1 MRTTVRPRRRSHRF
15 LRATPVVLG
24 GLAALVAG
32 LVQAAPAFAAGTPQL
47 TDAYTNNA
55 RYAPGTAVTV
65 SAVVHESSG
74 SGSWSGNVSFS
85 MSHLGVVVNSGTVAA
100 TVAANGNTTVNWS
113 VTPPSTDFTGYLV
126 SITAGSSTAAT
137 AIDVSSNWTHF
148 PRIGALTSYPAGT
161 SSATADADVATLVK
175 EYHLNSLQ
183 FYDWMWRHE
192 NPVQKNPDGSLPST
206 WTAWNGDV
214 ISPSTVK
221 TYIAAAHNHTVAAM
235 PYTMSYAAL
244 QNYQSVSGVDPSWA
258 LDYQSSGQ
266 PWAFEMKPNQPN
278 TNLYI
283 FNPANTSWQSYITAK
298 YVDEVNTMGFD
309 GVHLDQLGNWGA
321 MTDTSHNP
329 VDVQAGLASLVSAT
343 RTALNASASGK
354 VLGINAVDG
363 FAGDNVASAQKTDY
377 LYSELWD
384 NHEQYGQIKTYL
396 DTQKA
401 ESNSIPSVI
410 AAYPNTKDDAGPT
423 YEAESAGLSSGLT
436 VNSDHAGYTG
446 SGFVANYGNPGDT
459 VTFTI
464 TAPEARR
471 YSLVWRYAN
480 GAAGD
485 ATRTVAVDGTTIG
498 KVTMPTDG
506 NWNNWHFD
514 SDIVTPTLTAGT
526 HTVTISVG
534 SGDTGFINLDNLVL
548 GTLDN
553 TSVELEDATIAA
565 SGASHIEMAGGD
577 SMLSAPYFPDHDKQ
591 MSNALRA
598 WMKDYYNF
606 ITGYENLLYGPD
618 VHSVDSGTQF
628 VQVSGQTTS
637 GDGSGNT
644 IWTNIKKTSSDD
656 VIHLINLLG
665 NDNQWRHAGK
675 ATPPTQSNL
684 PVKYYLG
691 PDENPTAV
699 RVASPDT
706 AHGASSSLSYTTG
719 TDSTGRYISFTV
731 PSLVNWDMIYID
743 RTFNT
748 PASNQYEAELAVKTG
763 VTTNTN
769 HAGYTGTGFVDNF
782 ATTNSGV
789 SFTVNAATAGNY
801 HLTLRYGNGGSDAT
815 RIVAVDGAQVATPTF
830 PAQGTWDSWVSLS
843 VPVTLT
849 AGLHTVVIW
858 RGSSQTGAINLD
870 NITLGP

>member
-1 MRTTVRPRRRSHRF
+1 MFSFRGKTRTGWFIAGS
-15 LRATPVVLG
+15 VL
-24 GLAALVAG
+24 ALGVA
-32 LVQAAPAFAAGTPQL
+32 LLQAAPEAAATGGTAVV

-55 RYAPGTAVTV
+55 RYTPGSAVTV
-65 SAVVHESSG
+65 SALVHEATG
-74 SGSWSGNVSFS
+74 AGSWSGNVSYTL
-85 MSHLGVVVNSGTVAA
+85 SHLGSTVSTGSVAT
-100 TVAANGNTTVNWS
+100 TVAANGTNTVNWS

-126 SITAGSSTAAT
+126 SITAGSSTITT
-137 AIDVSSNWTHF
+137 AVDVSSDWTHF
-148 PRIGALTSYPAGT
+148 PRIGALTSYPSGT
-161 SSATADADVATLVK
+161 TSTTAEADITALER
-175 EYHLNSLQ
+175 EYHINAVQ

-192 NPVQKNPDGSLPST
+192 NPIQRTAGGTLPST

-214 ISPSTVK
+214 ISPAAVQ
-221 TYIAAAHNHTVAAM
+221 TYIAAAHNHAVAAM

-244 QNYQSVSGVDPSWA
+244 QNYQTVSGVSPTWA
-258 LDYQSSGQ
+258 LNYASTGL
-266 PWAFEMKPNQPN
+266 PWAFEMKPNQPA

-321 MTDTSHNP
+321 MKDTSGNP
-329 VDVQAGLASLVSAT
+329 VDIPAGLASLVGAT
-343 RTALNASASGK
+343 KTALSAASGK

-363 FAGDNVASAQKTDY
+363 FGGDNIANGKNTNY

-384 NHEQYGQIKTYL
+384 NHETYQTIKTYL
-396 DTQKA
+396 DTQRL

-410 AAYPNTKDDAGPT
+410 AAYPNTKDDAGPS
-423 YEAESAGLSSGLT
+423 YEAESASRSTGLT

-446 SGFVANYGNPGDT
+446 TGFVANFGNAGDS
-459 VTFTI
+459 VTFTVS
-464 TAPEARR
+464 APEARR

-485 ATRTVAVDGTTIG
+485 ATRTISVDGSAIG
-498 KVTMPTDG
+498 HVTMPTDG

-514 SDIVTPTLTAGT
+514 SDIVTPTLTAGS

-534 SGDTGFINLDNLVL
+534 TGDSGFVNLDNLVL

-565 SGASHIEMAGGD
+565 SGASHIELSQGD
-577 SMLSAPYFPDHDKQ
+577 SMLSAPYFPDHNKQ
-591 MSNALRA
+591 MSNALRS
-598 WMKDYYNF
+598 WTKDYYNF

-628 VQVSGQTTS
+628 VSISGQTTS
-637 GDGSGNT
+637 GDASANT
-644 IWTNIKKTSSDD
+644 IWTNVKKTSSDD

-665 NDNQWRHAGK
+665 NNGTWRDAGK
-675 ATPPTQSNL
+675 SAPPVQTNL

-691 PDENPTAV
+691 PNETPSAV
-699 RVASPDT
+699 RVASPDS
-706 AHGASSSLSYTTG
+706 AHGASTSLSFTTG
-719 TDSTGRYISFTV
+719 SDSAGNYVTFTV
-731 PSLVNWDMIYID
+731 PSLTNWDMVYID
-743 RTFNT
+743 RTFST
-748 PASNQYEAELAVKTG
+748 PASNQYEAETAVRTG
-763 VTTNTN
+763 VTTGTD

-789 SFTVNAATAGNY
+789 SFTVNAATAGSY
-801 HLTLRYGNGGSDAT
+801 HLILRYGNGGSSAT
-815 RIVAVDGAQVATPTF
+815 RIVAVDGNQVAVPTF
-830 PAQGTWDSWVSLS
+830 PAQGTWDSWVTLS

-849 AGLHTVVIW
+849 AGLHTVVVW

-870 NITLGP
+870 NLTLGSP

>member
-1 MRTTVRPRRRSHRF
+1 MRRHAKSGHKF
-15 LRATPVVLG
+15 LRTAPLVLG
-24 GLAALVAG
+24 SVVAVGIAL
-32 LVQAAPAFAAGTPQL
+32 LQAAPAAFAAGTPQV

-55 RYAPGTAVTV
+55 RYNPGTAVTV

-85 MSHLGVVVNSGTVAA
+85 MSHLGVVVSSGSVPA

-148 PRIGALTSYPAGT
+148 PRIGALTSYPSGT
-161 SSATADADVATLVK
+161 SSAQADADISTLERK
-175 EYHLNSLQ
+175 YHINAVQ

-214 ISPSTVK
+214 ISPATVK

-283 FNPANTSWQSYITAK
+283 FNPANPSWQNYITAK

-321 MTDTSHNP
+321 MTDTSGNP
-329 VDVQAGLASLVSAT
+329 VDVPAGLASLVSAT

-363 FAGDNVASAQKTDY
+363 FGGDNVASGKKTDY

-384 NHEQYGQIKTYL
+384 NHETYSAIKTYL
-396 DTQKA
+396 DTQKS
-401 ESNSIPSVI
+401 ESGSIPSVI
-410 AAYPNTKDDAGPT
+410 AAYPNTKDDAGPS
-423 YEAESAGLSSGLT
+423 YEAESADKTSGLT
-436 VNSDHAGYTG
+436 VNSDHPGYTG
-446 SGFVANYGNPGDT
+446 SGFVANFGNAGDT

-464 TAPEARR
+464 NAPEARQ

-485 ATRTVAVDGTTIG
+485 ATRTVSVDGTAIG
-498 KVTMPTDG
+498 HVTMPTDG

-514 SDIVTPTLTAGT
+514 SDIVTPVLSAGS
-526 HTVTISVG
+526 HTVSISVG
-534 SGDTGFINLDNLVL
+534 TGDTGFINLDNLVL
-548 GTLDN
+548 GTLDT

-565 SGASHIEMAGGD
+565 SGASHIEMSQGD

-591 MSNALRA
+591 MTNALRS
-598 WMKDYYNF
+598 WMKDYYDF

-628 VQVSGQTTS
+628 LQISGKTTS

-644 IWTNIKKTSSDD
+644 IWTNIKKTSTDD

-665 NDNQWRHAGK
+665 NNGTWRDAGK
-675 ATPPTQSNL
+675 ATPTVQTNL

-731 PSLVNWDMIYID
+731 PSLTNWDMIYID
-743 RTFNT
+743 RSFTT
-748 PASNQYEAELAVKTG
+748 PTSNRYEAENAVKTG
-763 VTTNTN
+763 VTTNTD
-769 HAGYTGTGFVDNF
+769 HAGYTGSGFVDNF

-789 SFTVNAATAGNY
+789 SFTVNAATAGTYN
-801 HLTLRYGNGGSDAT
+801 LVLRYGNGGSDAT
-815 RIVAVDGAQVATPTF
+815 RIIAVDGVQVATPTF
-830 PAQGTWDSWVSLS
+830 PAQGTWDSWVTLS

-849 AGLHTVVIW
+849 AGLHSVVVW
-858 RGSSQTGAINLD
+858 RGSGQTGAINLD
-870 NITLGP
+870 NLTVS

>member
-1 MRTTVRPRRRSHRF
+1 MRGSRGKARTGW
-15 LRATPVVLG
+15 LVLG
-24 GLAALVAG
+24 CVVAVAAAL
-32 LVQAAPAFAAGTPQL
+32 LQAAPEAAATGGTPTI
-47 TDAYTNNA
+47 TDAYVNNA
-55 RYAPGTAVTV
+55 RYTPGSAVTV
-65 SAVVHESSG
+65 SAVVHESTG
-74 SGSWSGNVSFS
+74 AGSWSGNVSYTL
-85 MSHLGVVVNSGTVAA
+85 SHLGSTVSTGSVAT
-100 TVAANGNTTVNWS
+100 TVAANGTNTVNWS

-126 SITAGSSTAAT
+126 SITAGSSTSAT

-148 PRIGALTSYPAGT
+148 PRIGALTGYPSGT
-161 SSATADADVATLVK
+161 TSATADADIATLAR
-175 EYHLNSLQ
+175 EYHINAVQ

-192 NPVQKNPDGSLPST
+192 NPVEKNPDGTLPST

-214 ISPSTVK
+214 ISPTAVK
-221 TYIAAAHNHTVAAM
+221 TYISAAHNHTVAAM

-244 QNYQSVSGVDPSWA
+244 QNYQTVSGVSPTWA
-258 LDYQSSGQ
+258 LDYASTGQ

-321 MTDTSHNP
+321 MTDTSGNP
-329 VDVQAGLASLVSAT
+329 VDVQAGLASLVAAT
-343 RTALNASASGK
+343 KTALNASATGK

-363 FAGDNVASAQKTDY
+363 YGGDDIASAKNTSY

-384 NHEQYGQIKTYL
+384 NHETYAAMKSYL
-396 DTQKA
+396 DTQQQ

-410 AAYPNTKDDAGPT
+410 AAYPNTKDDAGPS
-423 YEAESAGLSSGLT
+423 YEAESAIRSSGLT
-436 VNSDHAGYTG
+436 VMSDHPGYTG
-446 SGFVANYGNPGDT
+446 SGFVANFGATGDS

-464 TAPEARR
+464 SAPEARR

-485 ATRTVAVDGTTIG
+485 ASRTVSVDGTAIG
-498 KVTMPTDG
+498 HVTMPTDG

-514 SDIVTPTLTAGT
+514 SDIVTPTLTAGS

-534 SGDTGFINLDNLVL
+534 SGDTGYINLDNLVL

-553 TSVELEDATIAA
+553 TSVELEDAAIAA
-565 SGASHIEMAGGD
+565 AGASHIEMSQGD

-591 MSNALRA
+591 MSNALRS

-628 VQVSGQTTS
+628 VSITGKATS
-637 GDGSGNT
+637 GDASANT
-644 IWTNIKKTSSDD
+644 IWTDLKKTSTDD
-656 VIHLINLLG
+656 VIQLINLLG
-665 NDNQWRHAGK
+665 NDNTWRDAGK
-675 ATPPTQSNL
+675 TTPPLQTNL

-699 RVASPDT
+699 KVASPD
-706 AHGASSSLSYTTG
+706 ASHGASTSLSYTTG

-731 PSLVNWDMIYID
+731 PSLANWDMVYID
-743 RTFNT
+743 RTFTT
-748 PASNQYEAELAVKTG
+748 PASSRYEAELAVKTG
-763 VTTNTN
+763 VTTGTD

-789 SFTVNAATAGNY
+789 SFTVNAATAGSY
-801 HLTLRYGNGGSDAT
+801 HLVLRYGNGGSDAT
-815 RIVAVDGAQVATPTF
+815 RIVAVDGNQVAVPTF
-830 PAQGTWDSWVSLS
+830 PAQGTWDSWVTLS

-849 AGLHTVVIW
+849 AGLHTVVVW

-870 NITLGP
+870 NLTLGS